1 MKSLSTPLK
10 RLFVAMLALAALA
23 ELVVMSSIQ
32 WFV

>member
-10 RLFVAMLALAALA
+10 RLFVAMLALA

-32 WFV
+32 RFV